1 MMRSKSL
8 YMKRLSIV
16 ISDPAFAVLK
26 EYQER
31 HKIGTRDEAM
41 DKLLLE
47 FAKRRKA

>member
-1 MMRSKSL
+1 MRSKTMH
-8 YMKRLSIV
+8 MKRLSIV
-16 ISDPAFAVLK
+16 ISDSAFLVLK

-47 FAKRRKA
+47 FAKRRPKT

>member
-1 MMRSKSL
+1 MRSISL
-8 YMKRLSIV
+8 HMKRLSIIV
-16 ISDPAFAVLK
+16 TDPAFAVLK

-47 FAKRRKA
+47 FAKRRAKT